1 MVFVGWSEWGGG
13 KRAWKTVL
21 EEQNVIWIGA
31 IGAGDKK
38 SVNERMLKAI
48 LAKAVLDRDYR
59 LNPDRH
65 YLFGYSGGAHIAA
78 MLATSKPELFR
89 GALYFGSALYWGKNT
104 PAKIDL
110 IRQNRF
116 VFMAGS
122 LDDDKRAI
130 VRVSESYKK
139 AGIRNTEFVLVPNVD
154 RKMPGRGYF
163 EQALAF
169 LDGKSDPA
177 RVTD

>member
-1 MVFVGWSEWGGG
+1 MVFVGWAEWGGG
-13 KRAWKTVL
+13 KRTWNTVL

-48 LAKAVLDRDYR
+48 LAKALLERDYR
-59 LNPDRH
+59 INPDRY

-78 MLATSKPELFR
+78 MLATSKPELFK
-89 GALYFGSALYWGKNT
+89 GALFYAGALSWGKNT
-104 PAKIDL
+104 PTKIDL
-110 IRQNRF
+110 VRQNRF

-122 LDDDKRAI
+122 LDDNKRAI

-139 AGIRNTEFVLVPNVD
+139 AGIRNTDFVLVPNVV
-154 RKMPGRGYF
+154 RKMPGTGYF

-169 LDGKSDPA
+169 LDGKSDSVEVA
-177 RVTD
+177 D